1 MEGFNME
8 KDKIVDIDPNAKP
21 VNQRELEEQLKTT
34 EANQKLQDAFY
45 DENKSDGVDPAN
57 LNNQSAILTEM
68 D

>member
-1 MEGFNME
+1 MK
-8 KDKIVDIDPNAKP
+8 KDKFVNIDANAQP
-21 VNQRELEEQLKTT
+21 ANQGDLGEQLKTA
-34 EANQKLQDAFY
+34 EANMKLQDAFY

>member
-1 MEGFNME
+1 MD
-8 KDKIVDIDPNAKP
+8 KDKLVDIDPNAKP
-21 VNQRELEEQLKTT
+21 GNQREMEEHLKTT